1 MMSSDEKLVVMANQ
15 IASFF
20 AAQGETKAV
29 PAIADHLKKFW
40 DPEMRRRFL
49 ALTGDAK
56 LNPLAR
62 EAARLLANPPAH

>member
-1 MMSSDEKLVVMANQ
+1 MMDSAQKLVMMANQ
-15 IASFF
+15 IAAFF
-20 AAQGETKAV
+20 ASQGEAKAV

-49 ALTGDAK
+49 ALTGDEK

-62 EAARLLANPPAH
+62 EAARLLRDPAAR